1 MAPVIDMKGI
11 SKSFFGVKV
20 LDAVDFQINRGEIQ
34 ALCGENGAGKS
45 TLMKILA
52 AVYTHD
58 SGDILIEGQAMPK
71 NATPKTT
78 QQMGISYIHQ
88 ELNLVDHMT
97 VAQNIFLSR
106 EPINKFGFVDYP
118 RMNRDSKALLEEL
131 GENISPSAKVVS
143 LKIAQKQMVEIA
155 KAISMELKVLIM
167 DEPTSV
173 LSIKETEILFN
184 LIRELKKRDIGI
196 VYISHRLKEIK
207 QVADTVTV
215 LRDGKF
221 IATRPVSEVSEKD
234 IASLMVG
241 REVSESVADDFNG
254 DKDDIMLEVQNVS
267 AGILQDVSFKISKG
281 EILGFSGLIGAGR
294 SELMELIFGLSK
306 MKTGA
311 IMLKGKPITPK
322 TAKEAIVLGMGF
334 ATEDRK
340 STGLV
345 EGRNICENSDYV
357 YKIKAH
363 TFLTYPKKM
372 LRRSEKMINRL
383 NIKCIGPG
391 QLVKNLSGGNQQKV
405 VLAKWL
411 SIDPGILIVD
421 EPTRGIDVG
430 ARQEIYTIL
439 RELASEGKAI
449 IVVSSD
455 ITEILSICHRV
466 IVMHDGVIRGELA
479 GKSRTEQNIMNYAAN
494 VAV

>member
-1 MAPVIDMKGI
+1 MASVIEMKGI

-20 LDAVDFQINRGEIQ
+20 LDAVDFRIDRGEIR

-58 SGDILIEGQAMPK
+58 SGEILAEGMSVPK
-71 NATPKTT
+71 NATPKTM
-78 QQMGISYIHQ
+78 QIMGISYIHQ
-88 ELNLVDHMT
+88 ELNLVEHMT

-106 EPINKFGFVDYP
+106 EPKNKFGFIDYP
-118 RMNRDSKALLEEL
+118 RMNREARTLLEEL
-131 GENISPSAKVVS
+131 GEKISPNAKVVS

-173 LSIKETEILFN
+173 LSLKETEILFN

-207 QVADTVTV
+207 QIADTVTV
-215 LRDGKF
+215 LRDGKL
-221 IATRPVSEVSEKD
+221 ITTRQVSEVSEKD
-234 IASLMVG
+234 IASLMIG
-241 REVSESVADDFNG
+241 REVSESVADDFSGN
-254 DKDDIMLEVQNVS
+254 KNDIVLEVQNLS
-267 AGILQDVSFKISKG
+267 AGILQNVSFTISRG
-281 EILGFSGLIGAGR
+281 EILGFSGLVGAGR
-294 SELMELIFGLSK
+294 SELMELIFGLVK
-306 MKTGA
+306 MKTGTVV
-311 IMLKGKPITPK
+311 LEGKPITPK
-322 TAKEAIVLGMGF
+322 SAKEAIVLGMGF

-345 EGRNICENSDYV
+345 TDRNISENSDYV
-357 YKIKAH
+357 YKIKNRSW
-363 TFLTYPKKM
+363 LSYPKKM
-372 LRRSEKMINRL
+372 FKRSENMINRL
-383 NIKCIGPG
+383 NIRCFGPG
-391 QLVKNLSGGNQQKV
+391 QLIKSLSGGNQQKV
-405 VLAKWL
+405 VLSKWL
-411 SIDPGILIVD
+411 IVNPGILIVD

-430 ARQEIYTIL
+430 ARQEIYVIL
-439 RELASEGKAI
+439 RELANEGKAI

-466 IVMHDGVIRGELA
+466 IVMHEGVIRGELS
-479 GKSRTEQNIMNYAAN
+479 GKERTEQNIMNYAAN

>member
-1 MAPVIDMKGI
+1 MASVIAMQGI

-20 LDAVDFQINRGEIQ
+20 LDSIDFEIEKGEIR

-45 TLMKILA
+45 TLMKIMA
-52 AVYTHD
+52 AVYTSD
-58 SGDILIEGQAMPK
+58 SGVIFVESQPVPK
-71 NATPKTT
+71 NATPRIM
-78 QQMGISYIHQ
+78 QGLGISYIHQ
-88 ELNLVDHMT
+88 EMNLVEYMT

-106 EPINKFGFVDYP
+106 EPINKFGFIDYP
-118 RMNRDSKALLEEL
+118 QMNRKARELLEEL
-131 GENISPSAKVVS
+131 GEDISPSAKVKS

-155 KAISMELKVLIM
+155 KAISLELRVLIM

-184 LIRELKKRDIGI
+184 LMRTLKKRNIGI
-196 VYISHRLKEIK
+196 VYISHRLGEIR
-207 QVADTVTV
+207 QIADTVTI

-221 IATRPVSEVSEKD
+221 IATKNVNEVTERD
-234 IASLMVG
+234 IATLMVG
-241 REVSESVADDFNG
+241 REVSESVADDFTG
-254 DKDDIMLEVQNVS
+254 ERSDVVLEVRNVS
-267 AGILQDVSFKISKG
+267 AGILQNINFNAARG

-294 SELMELIFGLSK
+294 SELMELVFGLAK
-306 MKTGA
+306 LKTGS
-311 IMLKGKPITPK
+311 ITLNGKPITPRS
-322 TAKEAIVLGMGF
+322 AKDAIILGVGF

-340 STGLV
+340 STGLIAERSIV
-345 EGRNICENSDYV
+345 ENSDYV
-357 YKIKAH
+357 YKVKDRA
-363 TFLTYPKKM
+363 LLNYPKKM
-372 LRRSEKMINRL
+372 QQRCETMIGRL
-383 NIKCIGPG
+383 NIKCMGQG

-411 SIDPGILIVD
+411 SVNTGILIVD

-430 ARQEIYTIL
+430 ARQEIYAIL
-439 RELASEGKAI
+439 RELASEGKTI

-466 IVMHDGVIRGELA
+466 LVMHEGIIRGELS
-479 GKSRTEQNIMNYAAN
+479 GKNRTEQNIMNYAAN

>member
-1 MAPVIDMKGI
+1 MAPVINMKRI

-20 LDAVDFQINRGEIQ
+20 LDAVDFNLERGEIQ

-52 AVYTHD
+52 AVYTNEE
-58 SGDILIEGQAMPK
+58 GEILIEGQPVPK
-71 NATPKTT
+71 NANPKTM
-78 QQMGISYIHQ
+78 QQMGVSYIHQ
-88 ELNLVDHMT
+88 ELNLVEHMT

-106 EPINKFGFVDYP
+106 EPISQLGLIDYP
-118 RMNRDSKALLEEL
+118 KMNRDAAALLEEL
-131 GENISPSAKVVS
+131 GENISPTAKVAS

-173 LSIKETEILFN
+173 LSLKETEILFN
-184 LIRELKKRDIGI
+184 LIRALKKRNIGI
-196 VYISHRLKEIK
+196 VYISHRLREIKEI
-207 QVADTVTV
+207 ADTVTV

-221 IATRPVSEVSEKD
+221 IVTKQVSEVSEKD

-241 REVSESVADDFNG
+241 REVSESIADDFSGNR
-254 DKDDIMLEVQNVS
+254 DDVVLEVHNIS
-267 AGILQDVSFKISKG
+267 AGILQNISFKISRG
-281 EILGFSGLIGAGR
+281 EILGFSGLVGAGR
-294 SELMELIFGLSK
+294 SELMELIFGLY
-306 MKTGA
+306 KTKIGS
-311 IMLKGKPITPK
+311 IKLEGKPITPK
-322 TAKEAIVLGMGF
+322 SAKDAIILGMGF

-345 EGRNICENSDYV
+345 PDRDIGENGDYV
-357 YKIKAH
+357 YKIKTRA
-363 TFLTYPKKM
+363 FLSYPKRVF
-372 LRRSEKMINRL
+372 RRSEQMINRL
-383 NIKCIGPG
+383 NIRCLGPG

-405 VLAKWL
+405 VLSKWL
-411 SIDPGILIVD
+411 SVNPGILIAD

-439 RELASEGKAI
+439 RELANEGKAI
-449 IVVSSD
+449 IIVSSD

-466 IVMHDGVIRGELA
+466 LVMHDGVIRGELS
-479 GKSRTEQNIMNYAAN
+479 GKNRTEQNIMNYAAN